1 MSLFGSFKATV
12 YISRAINMSLYPH
25 AYIYIYFGLMAIQL
39 SVGVICG
46 IGIGGAV
53 LLLLVFTPLG
63 LIILRRKHQTQLAE
77 IDNESTRRRA
87 HLSITDEDFYRMPG
101 TRRVRP
107 SPYSNSSGW
116 APVSSHESLAKKSFT
131 PNPADVDPVTGLPPW
146 PVRIPRRLRKA
157 QSSPAVRVPLAALS
171 PITERST
178 NNTATSPS
186 LSKITDP
193 DTDMKTQASHGT
205 VRGVYRLSS
214 GPSFDMIPQQLHP
227 KPLFHGQQRSFS
239 HDVIA
244 SIENTKE
251 GQGPNVTSGDNA
263 DHAKTQLALM
273 RRSSSLCS
281 QQPGQAPTI
290 PIPPLP
296 SELRATRKFQAVK
309 SPAEASPRRVSGTSL
324 LSGDT
329 SVLDDM
335 ASKAFSQAETDF
347 TSISL
352 SSPPA
357 SASTTVG
364 LGICTEDHPK
374 WNFSRV
380 DRSASPLSAAQ
391 ARNMRPQVNEQHSS
405 GASIHNS
412 LPRSASSGLSMSLL
426 NHNSPNPQAAL
437 NGPKSTLRIPG
448 KTAERDA
455 SRQSK
460 VPQSSPLRNSNNVFA
475 TANGDPK
482 DKRASTSIL
491 QLVSG
496 NQISPVKNPWIDRPT
511 SIATDDPFRWDPKTS
526 MQPGR
531 PSAMKKHDAR
541 LAGHKRQSC

>member
-1 MSLFGSFKATV
+1 
-12 YISRAINMSLYPH
+12 
-25 AYIYIYFGLMAIQL
+25 MAIQL

-53 LLLLVFTPLG
+53 LLVLVFTPLV
-63 LIILRRKHQTQLAE
+63 LLILRRKHKTQLAQ
-77 IDNESTRRRA
+77 IDKESTRRRA
-87 HLSITDEDFYRMPG
+87 HLSLTDEDFYRMPG

-107 SPYSNSSGW
+107 SPYSNKSSGW
-116 APVSSHESLAKKSFT
+116 APVSSRESVAKKSFA

-146 PVRIPRRLRKA
+146 PVRIPRHLKKA

-186 LSKITDP
+186 LSKITDL
-193 DTDMKTQASHGT
+193 DSEVKTQPSHGT
-205 VRGVYRLSS
+205 VRGVDRLSS
-214 GPSFDMIPQQLHP
+214 GPSFDIIPLQLHP

-239 HDVIA
+239 HGAIA
-244 SIENTKE
+244 SMENAKKA
-251 GQGPNVTSGDNA
+251 QGPATASGDNA
-263 DHAKTQLALM
+263 DHAKTQLARM

-296 SELRATRKFQAVK
+296 LELRATRKFQAVIK
-309 SPAEASPRRVSGTSL
+309 SPAESSPRRVSGTSL

-347 TSISL
+347 TSINL

-357 SASTTVG
+357 SASATVG
-364 LGICTEDHPK
+364 LGISNEDHPI

-391 ARNMRPQVNEQHSS
+391 ARNIRPPINQQRSFR
-405 GASIHNS
+405 ASIHNS

-426 NHNSPNPQAAL
+426 DNNSPKPRATLSVA
-437 NGPKSTLRIPG
+437 KSTLEIPG
-448 KTAERDA
+448 RTTEHKTTEQNP
-455 SRQSK
+455 SRRSK
-460 VPQSSPLRNSNNVFA
+460 VPQSSPLRNSNNVFT
-475 TANGDPK
+475 TANADPK
-482 DKRASTSIL
+482 AKRASTSIL

-496 NQISPVKNPWIDRPT
+496 NQISPVQNPWNDRPT

-531 PSAMKKHDAR
+531 PSAMKKHGAR
-541 LAGHKRQSC
+541 REGHKRQSCVRISNIPIIIPSRTASVFDSHYHDGP